1 MNNLEKYNN
10 IFKEVLQVEEE
21 QLPTLKFREC
31 ENWDSVGYMMLVSSI
46 EEAFD
51 IHLSDDDAMD
61 FNSYESGMEILSNS
75 YGIKF

>member
-31 ENWDSVGYMMLVSSI
+31 KNWDSVGYMMLVSSI

>member
-1 MNNLEKYNN
+1 MSNIEKYNN
-10 IFKEVLQVEEE
+10 IFKEVLQVEED

-46 EEAFD
+46 EETFD
-51 IHLSDDDAMD
+51 IQLSDDDAMD
-61 FNSYESGMEILSNS
+61 FNSYENGKEILSNS

>member
-10 IFKEVLQVEEE
+10 IFKEVLQVEED

-51 IHLSDDDAMD
+51 IRLSDDDAMD

>member
-1 MNNLEKYNN
+1 MSNLEKYNN
-10 IFKEVLQVEEE
+10 IFKEVLQVEEK

-31 ENWDSVGYMMLVSSI
+31 ENWDSVGYMMLVGSI

-51 IHLSDDDAMD
+51 IQLSDEDTMD
-61 FNSYESGMEILSNS
+61 FNSYENGKIILSNA

>member
-51 IHLSDDDAMD
+51 IQLSDDDAMD

>member
-10 IFKEVLQVEEE
+10 IFKEVLQVEED

-51 IHLSDDDAMD
+51 IRLSDDDAMD
-61 FNSYESGMEILSNS
+61 FNSYENGKKILSNA